1 MRHPQF
7 TLTRTAV
14 HRHTQQRLLD
24 HLCRSDYSTRCTR
37 QVLCS
42 VLLGAAAALI
52 SLSAA
57 CRRFRNAPSPETVRK
72 ALLATL
78 PELAETQRRIN
89 RALAGDLPRG
99 LRRRR
104 QRLAIDLTLVPYHGK
119 HEKKVEEV
127 YRGPAKNGTSHF
139 HAYATAYVVR
149 KGRRYTVAL
158 LAVAKGAAMADVLRT
173 VLREA
178 ARAGV
183 RSRLLLLDR
192 GFYSVA
198 VIRYLQA
205 GRHPFLMP
213 AVCRGRKADHPQGP
227 SGTNV
232 FRSWKTSGWAWYTL
246 TEKGGRTATVAVC
259 VKCRNARGERGKHGR
274 QAWVYAYW
282 GIDPRSWDWVRQTY
296 RQRFGIETSYRQL
309 KAAKIPTTSRRP
321 VVRLFLVGVALLL
334 RNVWVWLHDQVLSR
348 PRRGGRDLQL
358 QRLRFKTLL
367 SWLLQVA
374 EARFG
379 VRDIIEC
386 ERPSRANT

>member
-1 MRHPQF
+1 MRHSQF
-7 TLTRTAV
+7 TLTRAAV
-14 HRHTQQRLLD
+14 HQHTQQRLLE
-24 HLCRSDYSTRCTR
+24 HLCLNDYSTRCTR
-37 QVLCS
+37 PVLCS
-42 VLLGAAAALI
+42 ILLFAAAALI

-57 CRRFRNAPSPETVRK
+57 CRRLRAVPSPETVRK

-78 PELAETQRRIN
+78 PEMAELQRRIN

-99 LRRRR
+99 LRQRG
-104 QRLAIDLTLVPYHGK
+104 QRLAVDLTLVPYHGE
-119 HEKKVEEV
+119 HQQRVEEV

-158 LAVAKGAAMADVLRT
+158 MAVEKGDAMADVLRT
-173 VLREA
+173 LLREA

-192 GFYSVA
+192 GFYSVD

-205 GRHPFLMP
+205 GRHAFLMP

-232 FRSWKTSGWAWYTL
+232 FRYWKRSGWSRYTL

-282 GIDPRSWDWVRQTY
+282 GIAPKSWDWVRQTY

-309 KAAKIPTTSRRP
+309 KEAKIPTTSRRP
-321 VVRLFLVGVALLL
+321 AVRLFLVAVALLL

-348 PRRGGRDLQL
+348 PRRGSRELQL
-358 QRLRFKTLL
+358 QRLRFQTLL
-367 SWLLQVA
+367 SWLLQVG
-374 EARFG
+374 EASFG
-379 VRDIIEC
+379 VRDFVEC
-386 ERPSRANT
+386 ERAIISNT